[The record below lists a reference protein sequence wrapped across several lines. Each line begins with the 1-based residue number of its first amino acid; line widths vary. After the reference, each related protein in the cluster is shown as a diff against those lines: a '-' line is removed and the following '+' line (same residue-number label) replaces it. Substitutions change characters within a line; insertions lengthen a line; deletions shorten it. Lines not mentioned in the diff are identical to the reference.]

1 MENDNQKNLLGH
13 NSDNRSITVE
23 TVDEVKRKLNDLR
36 SLVQKTI
43 NYHTASHGDDYYF
56 EDEISNQ
63 KDLEK
68 YPATTPEFGHFR
80 RPNPYE
86 KKRFAA
92 KAETNLNNIGTELH
106 NLFNKMITEVKK
118 YD

>member
-23 TVDEVKRKLNDLR
+23 TVDEVKSKLNDLR

-63 KDLEK
+63 KDLDK

-92 KAETNLNNIGTELH
+92 KAETNLNNIGTEIH

>member
-92 KAETNLNNIGTELH
+92 KAESNLLDMEDL
-106 NLFNKMITEVKK
+106 
-118 YD
+118 